1 VKPIAI
7 VAAGAVSALGT
18 GEAAIGVGRAGAM
31 PPSALARDEELAV
44 AGFERPLS
52 ARITRHP
59 GRLDRAAA
67 WLDYAAR
74 ELHAEL
80 DQAWPTWRERR
91 IAVLVGTSGGGMP
104 SLERALAE
112 LARGAAVERELAS
125 AALYGGPLSV
135 LREVFD
141 GARCVQILAA
151 CASSTFAIGLAC
163 RWLEAGHADLVIAGG
178 YDALSPF
185 IASGFEALGATARAA
200 PQPFRRERDGMVL
213 GEGAGLVALARVQ
226 EAPARL
232 GVLLGFGASSDAS
245 HITAP
250 EPNGDGLVRAAR
262 AALSDAELEPS
273 AIKLVSAH
281 ATATL
286 HNDAAEANA
295 LSRLLGTGSSSVV
308 QPYKASIGHTLGAA
322 GVLELSA
329 ALLALRQ
336 QVLPGALGSGA
347 IEAAFP
353 ARLLERNQS
362 GNCGPGL
369 KLSSAFGGANAAL
382 VFGAEL
388 PARPAAG
395 RPLRPVRLRRSGR
408 PVREPDAELLAR
420 SALPELVR
428 TRVDRASALA
438 LCAVADVIGA
448 SPLAAPERTAV
459 VLGTFAA
466 SLEANERFDERR
478 RRGGVSAVAPRAFPA
493 TSPNLPAGQCSIGF
507 GLHGPAL
514 AVGGGPQAAI
524 EALLIAYD
532 LVAAGD
538 AEAALVI
545 ACDDVGPVTRALC
558 AAAGCLPPSDGAF
571 AVIIGAGDEGAV
583 IERTEIERSLIAA
596 GSTTEGTES
605 SVGWPALLAMTNH
618 LNTTPRI

>member
-18 GEAAIGVGRAGAM
+18 GEAAFGVGPPGAM
-31 PPSALARDEELAV
+31 PPSAVARDEELAA
-44 AGFERPLS
+44 AGFERPCA
-52 ARITRHP
+52 ARITRAP
-59 GRLDRAAA
+59 GQLDRAAA
-67 WLDYAAR
+67 WLDHAAR
-74 ELHAEL
+74 ELRAEL
-80 DQAWPTWRERR
+80 DQAWPAWREQR
-91 IAVLVGTSGGGMP
+91 IAVLVGTSGGGMS

-112 LARGAAVERELAS
+112 LARGAVVERELAK
-125 AALYGGPLSV
+125 AALYSGPLSAIS
-135 LREVFD
+135 EVFAD
-141 GARCVQILAA
+141 ARCIQVLLA
-151 CASSTFAIGLAC
+151 CASSTFAVGLGC

-178 YDALSPF
+178 YDALSAF
-185 IASGFEALGATARAA
+185 IASGFEALGATARAT

-213 GEGAGLVALARVQ
+213 GEGAGLVALARVE

-250 EPNGDGLVRAAR
+250 EPHGDGLVRAAR
-262 AALSDAELEPS
+262 AALSDAERDPG
-273 AIKLVSAH
+273 AIELVSAH

-295 LSRLLGTGSSSVV
+295 LSRLLGTTSRSVV
-308 QPYKASIGHTLGAA
+308 HPYKASIGHTLGAA
-322 GVLELSA
+322 GVLELLA

-336 QVLPGALGSGA
+336 QVLPAALGSGP
-347 IEAAFP
+347 IEATFP

-362 GNCGPGL
+362 GKCGLGL

-388 PARPAAG
+388 PARPALG
-395 RPLRPVRLRRSGR
+395 RPLRPVRLRRCGR

-428 TRVDRASALA
+428 TRIDRASALA
-438 LCAVADVIGA
+438 LSAVADVIGGSA
-448 SPLAAPERTAV
+448 LAVPERTAV

-507 GLHGPAL
+507 GLNGPAL
-514 AVGGGPQAAI
+514 AVGGGPRAAV
-524 EALLIAYD
+524 EALLIAHD

-538 AEAALVI
+538 AEEALVI

-558 AAAGCLPPSDGAF
+558 EAAGCLTPVDGAF
-571 AVIIGAGDEGAV
+571 AVIIGAGDEGAP

-596 GSTTEGTES
+596 GSSTEAAEIGT
-605 SVGWPALLAMTNH
+605 GWPTLLAMTKH
-618 LNTTPRI
+618 LNQGNQ